1 MFIGPKKLK
10 FKKYHKQKLNY
21 LRCEKSGFVN
31 KFGLIGIQACENKRL
46 TTYQLEAVRRA
57 IRRGLR
63 DKEMKIKINV
73 FPFFGRTKKPV
84 SSRMGKGKGK
94 HSH

>member
-1 MFIGPKKLK
+1 MFIGPSQLK
-10 FKKYHKQKLNY
+10 FKKYHRKKMCYNHF
-21 LRCEKSGFVN
+21 EKSQFIN
-31 KFGLIGIQACENKRL
+31 KFGQIGIQACESKRL
-46 TTYQLEAVRRA
+46 TSNQLEAVRRS
-57 IRRGLR
+57 IRRGLL
-63 DKEMKIKINV
+63 DKKIQIKINT

>member
-1 MFIGPKKLK
+1 MFLGPRQLK
-10 FKKYHKQKLNY
+10 FKRYHKQKLIF
-21 LRCEKSGFVN
+21 RHCEKSQYVN
-31 KFGLIGIQACENKRL
+31 KFGQLGIQACESKRL
-46 TTYQLEAVRRA
+46 TANQLEAVRRS
-57 IRRGLR
+57 IRRGLY
-63 DKEMKIKINV
+63 DKKIQIKINS